1 MYIVT
6 GGAGFIGANIVA
18 QLNAQGIREILVVDN
33 LEKAD
38 KFLNLRDLEIADFMD
53 KREFRE
59 HLERDMFVN
68 MPIQAIFH
76 QGACSDTMEYDGRYM
91 MDNNFTYS
99 KVLLHRAV
107 EWKVPFVYASSAA
120 TYGASARFVESP
132 ENERP
137 LNVYGYSKLLFDRY
151 VQRNMS
157 KIESTVVGLRY
168 FNVYGPREGHKG
180 KMASQAF
187 QLRNK
192 VLADGE
198 AKLFEGTNGYANGEQ
213 SRDFIFVEDVAQVN
227 LHLAHSSQP
236 IKGVF
241 NLGTG
246 KSRSFNAVAQAVIHS
261 LGQGRIGYFPMP
273 AGLKDKYQNFTQADM
288 TLFRAQ
294 TGYTA
299 PFTEL
304 EDGVK
309 KYMTA
314 LQETP

>member
-18 QLNAQGIREILVVDN
+18 QLNAQGISEILVVDN

-38 KFLNLRDLEIADFMD
+38 KFLNIRDLEIADFMD

-59 HLERDMFVN
+59 HLENDLFAN
-68 MPIQAIFH
+68 LPIQAIFH
-76 QGACSDTMEYDGRYM
+76 QGACSDTMEYNGQYM

-107 EWKVPFVYASSAA
+107 EWKVPFIYASSAA
-120 TYGASARFVESP
+120 TYGDSEIFIESP

-151 VQRNMS
+151 VLRNMAE
-157 KIESTVVGLRY
+157 IDTTVVGLRY

-198 AKLFEGTNGYANGEQ
+198 ARLFEGTNGYGNGEQ
-213 SRDFIFVEDVAQVN
+213 SRDFIYVEDVARVN
-227 LHLAHSSQP
+227 LHLAQSKTP

-246 KSRSFNAVAQAVIHS
+246 KSRSFNAVAQSVIDS
-261 LGQGRIGYFPMP
+261 LGKGSISYFPMP
-273 AGLKDKYQNFTQADM
+273 EGLKDKYQNFTQADM
-288 TLFRAQ
+288 TRFRAE
-294 TGYTA
+294 TGYTHA
-299 PFTEL
+299 FTEL
-304 EDGVK
+304 EEGVAH
-309 KYMTA
+309 YMNH
-314 LQETP
+314 LQEKA